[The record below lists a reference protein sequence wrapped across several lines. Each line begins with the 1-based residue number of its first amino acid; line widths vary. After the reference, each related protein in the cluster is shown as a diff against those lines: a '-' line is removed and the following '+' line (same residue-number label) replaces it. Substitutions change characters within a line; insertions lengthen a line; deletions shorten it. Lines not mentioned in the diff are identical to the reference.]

1 MGLVDLWSI
10 VLEKISEKITKPSFE
25 TWFKGTEAEI
35 EGDTLIIKARNP
47 FAADWLEERYKS
59 LINET
64 VRETARKTYNI
75 KIMSL
80 DRSPENDMQV
90 KRNDTSKTSNDHL
103 HHLIE
108 EQKRFMSKQQEKI
121 EELEKRI
128 RVLEQTALK

>member
-1 MGLVDLWSI
+1 MDLWSI

-35 EGDTLIIKARNP
+35 EGDTLIIKGQNS

-59 LINET
+59 LIYET
-64 VRETARKTYNI
+64 VRESARKTYNI

-80 DRSPENDMQV
+80 NGSPENNTLV
-90 KRNDTSKTSNDHL
+90 KRNGSSKTSNDNL
-103 HHLIE
+103 HNLIE
-108 EQKRFMSKQQEKI
+108 EQNRLISKQQEKI